1 VKKLVLFSL
10 LAITINIYAIPTIA
24 IPNLVYTE
32 METTPI
38 EHSIVKTEPGESKTA
53 RKSKTSIV
61 TQISKQVQ
69 KDLLV
74 FNAAVRGAII
84 SSKQFKVINMPKN
97 IDAWTGN
104 TQTILDFV
112 EEYNKR
118 HKPKANNNQF
128 STADIKNNTA
138 KAEPNTESTSA
149 DTFKENKVKNKP
161 SALPNYILL
170 GSIVTIT
177 EDENINPVK
186 DTDKNTKQHNIDIAA
201 DYTLIN
207 TSDDSIMASFTAHG
221 HSSDVKILT
230 KGSYAQI
237 QKSNVPL
244 LIKSASKDLAEDVLQ
259 QLEAQLNVSKKT
271 YGNESKVISDVKV
284 YSN

>member
-1 VKKLVLFSL
+1 MKKLVLLSL
-10 LAITINIYAIPTIA
+10 LSLAINVYAIPTIA

-32 METTPI
+32 VENTPI
-38 EHSIVKTEPGESKTA
+38 EHSIVDTESAESKPVKT
-53 RKSKTSIV
+53 SKTSIV

-84 SSKQFKVINMPKN
+84 GSKQFKVINMPKN
-97 IDAWTGN
+97 SGAWTGN

-118 HKPKANNNQF
+118 HNRKSNTNNNQ
-128 STADIKNNTA
+128 SVITNITNNTEPSVDDA
-138 KAEPNTESTSA
+138 AHQKKETKTTKAST
-149 DTFKENKVKNKP
+149 
-161 SALPNYILL
+161 LPNYILL
-170 GSIVTIT
+170 GSIVALT

-186 DTDKNTKQHNIDIAA
+186 DTDKTTKQHNIDIAA

-221 HSSDVKILT
+221 HGSDVKILT
-230 KGSYAQI
+230 NGHHSQI

-244 LIKSASKDLAEDVLQ
+244 LIKSASKDLAQDVLQ
-259 QLEAQLNVSKKT
+259 QLEEQLNISRTT
-271 YGNESKVISDVKV
+271 YDNESKVITDVKV
-284 YSN
+284 YNK